1 MTRSERS
8 EYCSIRRTIKQF
20 APPWYGTQ
28 LTIRTDASPEFKR
41 ALNDLYTSMGFHP
54 ASVRIDTH
62 WFDDHERI
70 IYIYGLTW
78 SDGSGRS
85 WRELYTPD
93 ELARFASALA

>member
-20 APPWYGTQ
+20 APPRYGTQ
-28 LTIRTDASPEFKR
+28 LAIRMDASPEFKR
-41 ALNDLYTSMGFHP
+41 ALHDLYTPLGFHP
-54 ASVRIDTH
+54 ASVRTDPR

-85 WRELYTPD
+85 RCELYTPD
-93 ELARFASALA
+93 ELARFASALK